1 VYSPLNFHPFKY
13 LLFSQMVMTG
23 HFFGHEFFKSYSI
36 LFSVFSKNVDFI
48 GLLRGHFMLFYW
60 LSYAGHDGC
69 SPTCAS
75 QIYRRSCPHRKSNG
89 TCTGSASRN
98 RSEKKQTA
106 TDKESCRR
114 SLPTTRTFV

>member
-1 VYSPLNFHPFKY
+1 
-13 LLFSQMVMTG
+13 MVMTG

-89 TCTGSASRN
+89 TCTGSASRTV
-98 RSEKKQTA
+98 KKKNKQRTNKKTSNEDIQTH
-106 TDKESCRR
+106 R
-114 SLPTTRTFV
+114 